1 MGINS
6 LIYRQICSNGM
17 MGVMAEDSGEVFHKR
32 GKSFNPFAQRTLLHN
47 GLENSLEKSVNG
59 IYLFRKTKDIVVKDP
74 LHEIE
79 KIGKRHSLGKSHVE
93 GVQQAYEHEQ
103 QNNLYSVINGF
114 TRYATDNLK
123 NDYKNRLKFETIAND
138 ILEKVA

>member
-1 MGINS
+1 MFDFWE
-6 LIYRQICSNGM
+6 CF
-17 MGVMAEDSGEVFHKR
+17 VVFKVFHKR
-32 GKSFNPFAQRTLLHN
+32 GKGFNPFAQRTLLHN

-59 IYLFRKTKDIVVKDP
+59 IYLSKKTKDIAVKDP

-79 KIGKRHSLGKSHVE
+79 KIGKRYSLGKSHVE

-114 TRYATDNLK
+114 SRYATDNLK